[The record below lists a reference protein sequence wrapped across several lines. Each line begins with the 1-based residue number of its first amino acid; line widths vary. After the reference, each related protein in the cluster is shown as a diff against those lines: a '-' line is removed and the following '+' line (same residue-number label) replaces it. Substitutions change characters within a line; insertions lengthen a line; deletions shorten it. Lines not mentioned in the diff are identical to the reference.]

1 MKLGFCL
8 AIFLVGVV
16 QTHTFFPKNTIL
28 IPRGGSIDPT
38 PQVDLPVVWAPGPKR
53 ALVFM
58 DKFSE
63 YHGGYLS
70 RMAREVFGVAC
81 INVLS
86 DYMIG
91 YFQKFHPELNEPKSM
106 AIPTQKQLQA
116 WLDALPVDIIEG
128 IICESDSGLS
138 DGERIASM
146 LQLIKQNGFNEA
158 RRNKFLMNEE
168 LHKAGLAT
176 VKQKL
181 CSTVD
186 EAKEFA
192 KELGLSDFV
201 EQTQTQE
208 KVSPQSAGKE
218 SQTGLLGSG
227 CNTHIM
233 DSILCIVKP
242 VRGVAS
248 EQVFLCRNVSNVEH
262 AFEQIHGNTV
272 FGSPRNTHDAVL
284 VQEFAFGTEYALDT
298 VSKDGQHKV
307 AALWRYDKRPANGA
321 SFVYHATE
329 LIEANESEIGTILCE
344 YAMKALDVL
353 GLKWGTTHT
362 EVILTCDGPRLVEVN
377 CRQHNMDF
385 TPLTMACMGY
395 NSLDMLLSSYI
406 GDGHVGHDI
415 TWDDYPTLPSIRAHA
430 AMVHLVN
437 HATGKLVSVNGVA
450 LNEIQCLDSVLDM
463 EVYPAFLEIGGMIS
477 PTVDIRS
484 DAGWVQLVND
494 DAEVFHEDY
503 QRILELMPTLFI
515 TDVDRIT

>member
-1 MKLGFCL
+1 MKLGCYL

-406 GDGHVGHDI
+406 GDRLAGHDI

>member
-1 MKLGFCL
+1 MKQGFCL
-8 AIFLVGVV
+8 AVFLVGVLR
-16 QTHTFFPKNTIL
+16 THSFFPKLSIL

-38 PQVDLPVVWAPGPKR
+38 PQVDIPDVWAPGPKR

-58 DKFSE
+58 DKFSD

-70 RMAREVFGVAC
+70 RMAREVYGVAC

-106 AIPTQKQLQA
+106 AIPTQKQLHA

-138 DGERIASM
+138 DGERVADM
-146 LQLIKQNGFNEA
+146 LQLIKQNGCNEA

-168 LHKAGLAT
+168 LCKAGLTT

-181 CSTVD
+181 CSSID

-192 KELGLSDFV
+192 KELGVCDFV
-201 EQTQTQE
+201 EQTLAQE
-208 KVSPQSAGKE
+208 NELPESAGKE
-218 SQTGLLGSG
+218 TQTGLLGSG
-227 CNTHIM
+227 YNTHIM
-233 DSILCIVKP
+233 GSILCIVKP

-248 EQVFLCRNVSNVEH
+248 EQVFLCRNLSNVEH

-272 FGSPRNTHDAVL
+272 FGSPRHTHDTVL
-284 VQEFAFGTEYALDT
+284 VQEFAFGTEYAIDT
-298 VSKDGQHKV
+298 VSKDGEHKV

-329 LIEANESEIGTILCE
+329 LIEANESEIGTIICD
-344 YAMKALDVL
+344 YAMKALDAL

-395 NSLDMLLSSYI
+395 NSLDMLLNSYI
-406 GDGHVGHDI
+406 GEGLVGHDI
-415 TWDDYPTLPSIRAHA
+415 TWDDYPTLPSVRARA

-437 HATGKLVSVNGVA
+437 HATGRLVSVNGVA
-450 LNEIQCLDSVLDM
+450 LNEIQRLESVLDM
-463 EVYPAFLEIGGMIS
+463 EVYSSFLEIGGIIS

-494 DAEVFHEDY
+494 DAEVFQDDY
-503 QRILELMPTLFI
+503 QRILDLMPTLFI
-515 TDVDRIT
+515 TNVD